1 MTNVIAEFD
10 ADGNMLCY
18 YTIGADL
25 ISQERN
31 GKTSFYLYDGH
42 GSVRGLVDESGKIT
56 DTYNYD
62 AFGNLLDKTGTT
74 VNNYLYCGEQLD
86 STTGLYYLRARYMNP
101 TTGTFISMDTY
112 QGTIFDPTSLHKYLY
127 ANANPVMNVD
137 PSGYFTLAEVN
148 VSGAINNILDNSAT
162 LNYMRIYQNL
172 KSKLNAINNIL
183 TLYDTARQIAMIIND
198 PELSGWQMVEGIACG
213 VITGLFMNRMCQ
225 MKAIGPI
232 ISKVLTGYGLAT
244 QWQSIMDAAKNK
256 EWDLVGTRSI
266 QLILSLMSLHQNC
279 FTGETL
285 VATEDGQK
293 RIDEIE
299 VGDKVWAYDIF
310 TGETALK
317 EVTKVYVHEVD
328 EILHLHTSCG
338 DIDTTT
344 NHPFYVIDRGWV
356 AAGDLV
362 EGDEV
367 YLIDGSTAVITGSE
381 LEQLPETI
389 KVYNLEVADFN
400 TYFVGDEAV
409 LVHNYTAARGSRN
422 ENTKSAAAYG
432 REQHKT
438 YDYGGTYEREV
449 NLGDAGRADAVDF
462 SNHIVYE
469 LKPNNASAI
478 RRGWKQLNRY
488 ATKLEETYGG
498 TWIRILVTYIK
509 EI

>member
-1 MTNVIAEFD
+1 
-10 ADGNMLCY
+10 
-18 YTIGADL
+18 
-25 ISQERN
+25 
-31 GKTSFYLYDGH
+31 
-42 GSVRGLVDESGKIT
+42 
-56 DTYNYD
+56 
-62 AFGNLLDKTGTT
+62 
-74 VNNYLYCGEQLD
+74 
-86 STTGLYYLRARYMNP
+86 MNP
-101 TTGTFISMDTY
+101 TTGTFITQDTY

-256 EWDLVGTRSI
+256 DWDLVGTRSI

-299 VGDKVWAYDIF
+299 VGDRVWAYDIF

-328 EILHLHTSCG
+328 EIMHLHTSCG

-344 NHPFYVIDRGWV
+344 NHPFFVIDRGWV
-356 AAGDLV
+356 TAGDLV
-362 EGDEV
+362 VGDEV
-367 YLIDGSTAVITGSE
+367 YLLDGSTAVIIGFE
-381 LEQLPETI
+381 LEQLSETI

-409 LVHNYTAARGSRN
+409 LVHNYNKAYKDEQGIWTNGKYRVDEDGMLPHINAHEAAQKGKSLFFFDVDTNQAILDAATFADENNLWKPSSGNPADFADKAKVTVINRAVGVTGDGVESFIINLYRTAKNMVHGCP
-422 ENTKSAAAYG
+422 G
-432 REQHKT
+432 
-438 YDYGGTYEREV
+438 
-449 NLGDAGRADAVDF
+449 
-462 SNHIVYE
+462 E
-469 LKPNNASAI
+469 LNI
-478 RRGWKQLNRY
+478 
-488 ATKLEETYGG
+488 
-498 TWIRILVTYIK
+498 WILLIIYIK
-509 EI
+509 LKN